1 MSMANRPLNLMLLA
15 WIVCSVGC
23 GAGVK
28 EFPVARAKG
37 RVLCEGQ
44 PVPNVSVLFNPMSEG
59 KSAVVGKQGYA
70 NSDDKGEFVLSTYGQ
85 NDGAV
90 IGKHAV
96 FVAVDGKND
105 CNCVINDRIEIMQ
118 VEVKKGE
125 ENSFDIVLTKTTGR
139 EPVVHRSSSDDDDN
153 D

>member
-1 MSMANRPLNLMLLA
+1 MLLA
-15 WIVCSVGC
+15 GIVCLAGC
-23 GAGVK
+23 GTGVK

-44 PVPNVSVLFNPMSEG
+44 PVSQVSVLFNPISEG
-59 KSAVVGKQGYA
+59 KSAVVGKQGYG
-70 NSDDKGEFVLSTYGQ
+70 NSNDQGEFVLSTYGQ

-96 FVAVDGKND
+96 FVALDGKFD

-125 ENSFDIVLTKTTGR
+125 DNSFDITLPKKTGR
-139 EPVVHRSSSDDDDN
+139 EPVVRRSSSDDDDN